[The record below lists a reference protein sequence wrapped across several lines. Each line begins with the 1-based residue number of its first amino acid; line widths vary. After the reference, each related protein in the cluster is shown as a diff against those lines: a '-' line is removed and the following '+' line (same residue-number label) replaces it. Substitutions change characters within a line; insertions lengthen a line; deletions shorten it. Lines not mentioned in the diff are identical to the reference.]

1 MNFHIIMLYCAAVYC
16 LCSTVVYSQSKSTA
30 VARVLQ
36 TSLTAKD
43 LEPDIKLKAEA
54 EKALTV
60 AKYKEWTTNVKY
72 VNLATKIMEPLQAQ
86 ALKEKNISI
95 SASEV
100 DSFFDYSQKAREVQ
114 KQQAQSLLQN
124 INSQLSSGKLSGQEK
139 EQANAYKKQIEQQMT
154 VLNQP
159 MPKPTQREREMADKI
174 IRAWKFDQ
182 MVYNQYGGVVLASQ
196 TGPQPMGAYKKFL
209 EDHQK
214 KNSFEILD
222 KSYQK
227 KFWEVFSQGKN
238 STVVPNDKVN
248 FSKPWWVQLVE
259 QAGKK

>member
-1 MNFHIIMLYCAAVYC
+1 MNFRVVLYSAVICCVCSMAA
-16 LCSTVVYSQSKSTA
+16 YSQSKPTA

-60 AKYKEWTTNVKY
+60 AKYKEWTTSVKY
-72 VNLATKIMEPLQAQ
+72 VNLATKIMEPLQVQ
-86 ALKEKNISI
+86 TLKEKNISI
-95 SASEV
+95 SASEI
-100 DSFFDYSQKAREVQ
+100 DSFFEYSQKAREVQ
-114 KQQAQSLLQN
+114 KQQAHALLQN
-124 INSQLSSGKLSGQEK
+124 INNQLSSGKLSGQEK
-139 EQANAYKKQIEQQMT
+139 EQANAYKKQIEQQLG
-154 VLNQP
+154 VLNQS
-159 MPKPTQREREMADKI
+159 MPKPTQRERDMADKI

-182 MVYNQYGGVVLASQ
+182 IVYNQYGGVVLASQ
-196 TGPQPMGAYKKFL
+196 TGPQPLGAYKKFL

-214 KNSFEILD
+214 KNSFEIFD

-227 KFWEVFSQGKN
+227 KFWEVFSPGKN